1 MRVLSTDD
9 VERLLTPELAMASAE
24 EAYRVFSS
32 GEAQVPPRSEI
43 HRSDPDGVAL
53 IMSGLIGSR
62 VLGMKLVGDI
72 AASDD
77 RARRYTTCLILV
89 WDAAT
94 LEPRGLISADA
105 LNDHRTAAGIAVGT
119 RLLARANSATH
130 VLFGTGK
137 LSFPCANYIARVRPI
152 RRLIIVGRT
161 PANIDA
167 LVERLRTDPLT
178 GKAEVMSSLTADAAV
193 AEADII
199 TTVTRSSV
207 PLFDGRCV
215 RPGTHINLGGAM
227 RRHEREMDD
236 AVAGR
241 ARFYL
246 DSEAV
251 ARERAGDL
259 ALPLERGILS
269 NDRVAGEIGNVIL
282 GRIAGRANNAEIT
295 VFRSMGIAAQD
306 LCLGASLLDAAERR
320 DIGQRVRL

>member
-1 MRVLSTDD
+1 MRVLSADD
-9 VERLLTPELAMASAE
+9 VERLLTPELAMESAE

-43 HRSDPDGVAL
+43 HRSNPEGVAL

-62 VLGMKLVGDI
+62 VLGMKLVGTV
-72 AASDD
+72 AADD
-77 RARRYTTCLILV
+77 PTRRYTTCLIVV

-119 RLLARANSATH
+119 RLLARADSGTH

-137 LSFPCANYIARVRPI
+137 LAFPCASYIARVRPI
-152 RRLIIVGRT
+152 RRLIVVGRT
-161 PANIDA
+161 PANVDA

-178 GKAEVMSSLTADAAV
+178 GKAAVMSDLTADAAV
-193 AEADII
+193 AQADII
-199 TTVTRSSV
+199 TTVTRSTV

-236 AVAGR
+236 AAAGR

-246 DSEAV
+246 DCEAA

-259 ALPLERGILS
+259 VIPLERGVVS
-269 NDRVAGEIGNVIL
+269 SDRVAGEIGSVIL
-282 GRIAGRANNAEIT
+282 GRVAGRVNETEIT
-295 VFRSMGIAAQD
+295 IFRSMGIAAQD

-320 DIGQRVRL
+320 NVGQLIRL